1 MSKGYHS
8 LDAGQAEETLMVEPT
23 GANGNATAP
32 TERKKL
38 IEVNHLVKYFP
49 VRAGLLRRV
58 KAWVKAVDDV
68 SFFINEG
75 ETFGLVGE
83 SGCGKTTVG
92 RTILRLIPS
101 TSGEVLF
108 EGRNV
113 FEVEDS
119 NLKALR
125 RDMQIIFQDPYS
137 SLDPR
142 LPIGESISEGL
153 RVHTNMSGQQR
164 YETVAEMLTRVGMR
178 ADHARR
184 YPHEFSGGQR
194 QRIGIA
200 RALALRPKFIVCD
213 EPISAL
219 DVSIQAQVLNILR
232 ELQRDFGLTYLFI
245 AHNLSVEHFSER
257 VGVMYLG
264 KMVEMAQRDAL
275 YAEPLHPY
283 TQALMSAIPV
293 PDPTM
298 RRQRILLEGDVPS
311 PLNPPSGCRFHT
323 RCPLAF
329 DLCSQQEPPLKD
341 YGGGHYAA
349 CHWLEVGDRGDS
361 KLTAANI
368 AEKKGQ
374 RVARLV
380 VH

>member
-1 MSKGYHS
+1 
-8 LDAGQAEETLMVEPT
+8 MVDEIGP
-23 GANGNATAP
+23 NGHEAVARP
-32 TERKKL
+32 RKKL
-38 IEVNHLVKYFP
+38 IEVERLVKYFP
-49 VRAGLLRRV
+49 VRSGLLQRV
-58 KAWVKAVDDV
+58 TAWVKAVDDV

-92 RTILRLIPS
+92 RTILRLIPP
-101 TSGEVLF
+101 TSGKVLVDGQNIF
-108 EGRNV
+108 DLNGAE
-113 FEVEDS
+113 
-119 NLKALR
+119 LKKMRA
-125 RDMQIIFQDPYS
+125 DMQIIFQDPYS

-142 LPIGESISEGL
+142 LPIGESIAEGL
-153 RVHTNMSGQQR
+153 HIHTDMSGQER
-164 YETVAEMLTRVGMR
+164 YDIVVEMLTRVGMR
-178 ADHARR
+178 AEHARR

-213 EPISAL
+213 EPVSAL
-219 DVSIQAQVLNILR
+219 DVSIQAQVLSILR

-245 AHNLSVEHFSER
+245 AHNLSVVEHFSER

-264 KMVEMAQRDAL
+264 KMAEMAPRNLL
-275 YAEPLHPY
+275 YSDPLHPY

-293 PDPTM
+293 PDPTVK
-298 RRQRILLEGDVPS
+298 RRRIILEGDVPS

-329 DLCSQQEPPLKD
+329 DLCSQEEPPFKD

-349 CHWLEVGDRGDS
+349 CHWLETGERGAS

-368 AEKKGQ
+368 ARRKGEE
-374 RVARLV
+374 V
-380 VH
+380 VQQVIH

>member
-1 MSKGYHS
+1 M
-8 LDAGQAEETLMVEPT
+8 AEPT
-23 GANGNATAP
+23 SPNGAP
-32 TERKKL
+32 TRMERKKL

-49 VRAGLLRRV
+49 VRAGLLQRV
-58 KAWVKAVDDV
+58 RAWVKAVDDI

-108 EGRNV
+108 DGRNV
-113 FEVEDS
+113 FDAEDDE
-119 NLKALR
+119 LKTLR

-153 RVHTNMSGQQR
+153 RVHTGLSGQER
-164 YETVAEMLTRVGMR
+164 YDIVAEMLTRVGMR
-178 ADHARR
+178 AEHARR

-213 EPISAL
+213 EPVSAL

-245 AHNLSVEHFSER
+245 AHNLSVVEHFSER

-264 KMVEMAQRDAL
+264 KMVEMASRDAL
-275 YAEPLHPY
+275 YADPLHPY

-293 PDPTM
+293 PDPTV

-311 PLNPPSGCRFHT
+311 PLNPPTGCRFHT

-329 DLCSQQEPPLKD
+329 DLCSQEEPPLKD
-341 YGGGHYAA
+341 YGGGHFAA
-349 CHWLEVGDRGDS
+349 CHWLETGEHGAS
-361 KLTAANI
+361 KLTPANI
-368 AEKKGQ
+368 AGKKGQ
-374 RVARLV
+374 RVAQQAI
-380 VH
+380 H